1 MKEINKKKKVCF
13 KAVKIKEVR
22 MLQLIPKRQFVK
34 TSTLQIGNL
43 NDKIK
48 MSFLSLLFLQL
59 HCTVLTKT

>member
-1 MKEINKKKKVCF
+1 
-13 KAVKIKEVR
+13 